1 METYVE
7 IAVAAMST
15 IVAFA
20 VSWGVFTTKLNDLH
34 KEVDAMRD
42 IIKAM
47 PTRESCDLK
56 HKYTDNDIREIKEF
70 MREVRQSLKDIEQ
83 HIMGRSK

>member
-7 IAVAAMST
+7 IAVATVST

-34 KEVDAMRD
+34 KEVDGMKDAM
-42 IIKAM
+42 KSM
-47 PTRESCDLK
+47 PTKESCELK

-83 HIMGRSK
+83 HIMGRTK